1 MDRVGDAMIQ
11 LRPEPMLR
19 VRQAAVVALIA
30 SLSLQVGASAQQTLA
45 FTLFEQYVEQ
55 LRQHAG
61 IPGIS
66 AAILQDGNVIWE
78 RGFGHRDVE
87 AGLPAAPDTPYLLA
101 DLTQTFTAAM
111 TLMCVEY
118 GLLDLDDPIGRWA
131 PQTQDARATLRQ
143 LLTHAS
149 PGANPAFR
157 YDPSR
162 FAALGIPLEACG
174 EAPYRKL
181 IALHVLDR
189 LAMVDAVP
197 GRDIMSAPA
206 EVRTLFEESTLERYS
221 AALRRL
227 ATPYRVD
234 RRGRASRN
242 DLPVTGIDAAHGL
255 VASVRDLAR
264 YDAGLEVLL
273 SPESLTA
280 SWTNGVANNVSM
292 PMGLGWFVQSYEG
305 QRIVWHFGLA
315 TDAYSSLIL
324 KAPGRRL
331 TLILLANSDGLSGP
345 FSLEKG
351 DVTSSV
357 FAKTFLRLF
366 L

>member
-1 MDRVGDAMIQ
+1 
-11 LRPEPMLR
+11 MLR
-19 VRQAAVVALIA
+19 VRKAAVVALIA
-30 SLSLQVGASAQQTLA
+30 SVSIQAGASAQQTLA
-45 FTLFEQYVEQ
+45 FTLFEQYVEP
-55 LRQHAG
+55 LRQQAG

-66 AAILQDGNVIWE
+66 AAILQDGQVVWE
-78 RGFGHRDVE
+78 RGFGYRDVE
-87 AGLPAAPDTPYLLA
+87 AALPATADTPYLIA
-101 DLTQTFTAAM
+101 DLTQTFTAVM
-111 TLMCVEY
+111 TLMCIES
-118 GLLDLDDPIGRWA
+118 GLLDLDEPIGKWA
-131 PQTQDARATLRQ
+131 PQTQEAGATLRQ
-143 LLTHAS
+143 LLAHAT

-162 FAALGIPLEACG
+162 FAALAIPLEACG
-174 EAPYRKL
+174 DGPYRKL
-181 IALHVLDR
+181 IVDHVLDR
-189 LAMVDAVP
+189 LAMFDAVP
-197 GRDIMSAPA
+197 GRDITTAPA
-206 EVRTLFEESTLERYS
+206 EVRTLFPETTLERYAS
-221 AALRRL
+221 ALRRL

-242 DLPVTGIDAAHGL
+242 ELPPGGLDAAHGL

-264 YDAGLEVLL
+264 YDGGLEVLVSPSTL
-273 SPESLTA
+273 SA
-280 SWTNGVANNVSM
+280 SWTNGAASL
-292 PMGLGWFVQSYEG
+292 PTGLGWFVQSYEG

-324 KAPGRRL
+324 KVPARRL
-331 TLILLANSDGLSGP
+331 TLILLANSDGLSSP

>member
-1 MDRVGDAMIQ
+1 
-11 LRPEPMLR
+11 
-19 VRQAAVVALIA
+19 
-30 SLSLQVGASAQQTLA
+30 
-45 FTLFEQYVEQ
+45 
-55 LRQHAG
+55 
-61 IPGIS
+61 
-66 AAILQDGNVIWE
+66 
-78 RGFGHRDVE
+78 
-87 AGLPAAPDTPYLLA
+87 
-101 DLTQTFTAAM
+101 
-111 TLMCVEY
+111 MCVEY

-131 PQTQDARATLRQ
+131 PQTQDAGASLRR
-143 LLTHAS
+143 LLAHAS
-149 PGANPAFR
+149 SGANPAFR

-174 EAPYRKL
+174 DAPYRKL
-181 IALHVLDR
+181 IAQHVLDR

-197 GRDIMSAPA
+197 GRDVLSAPA
-206 EVRTLFEESTLERYS
+206 EALFDESTLERYT
-221 AALRRL
+221 AALRRM

-234 RRGRASRN
+234 RRGRPSRN
-242 DLPVTGIDAAHGL
+242 ELPIGGIDAAHGL

-264 YDAGLEVLL
+264 YDSGLEVLL
-273 SPESLTA
+273 RPESLIA
-280 SWTNGVANNVSM
+280 SWTNGAENASL

-305 QRIVWHFGLA
+305 QRLVWHFGLA

-324 KAPGRRL
+324 KVPGRRL